1 MADPDAFRR
10 TPKIELHLHVAGS
23 VRPTT
28 IGEWVAADGLPASL
42 TEEYRPAQAREGL
55 PRFLARFG
63 AWDATVRT
71 PERMSQAVQEL
82 CDDLASDCVAYA
94 ELRLRPPADD
104 DSHWHALME
113 AAVDATRPATAPTTR
128 FIVVVLRGWD
138 PTRAEREARRA
149 VAWAGRGVVGFDVA
163 GDESIDAEPF
173 VGAIQLAREAGLG
186 ISVHAGETGGAASV
200 RRALDLFAPDRI
212 AHGVGAAEDPRLV
225 RELRDRNVHLEMA
238 LRSNVQTGAVPDP
251 RVHPFGRLL
260 RAGLSVGLNTDN
272 RTICGTALSD
282 EYDLAARSLGLS
294 WGELARSTMH
304 AAEACFLP
312 ADARRDLCESIQHG
326 WAAAEPRSP

>member
-1 MADPDAFRR
+1 MANPDAFRR

-28 IGEWVAADGLPASL
+28 IDEWVAADGLPASL
-42 TEEYRPAQAREGL
+42 TEEYRPARSREGL

-71 PERMSQAVQEL
+71 PERMSQVVQEL
-82 CDDLASDCVAYA
+82 CDDLAADGVAYA

-104 DSHWHALME
+104 GHWHALME
-113 AAVDATRPATAPTTR
+113 AAVDATRPATAPTAR

-138 PTRAEREARRA
+138 VTRAEREARRA
-149 VAWAGRGVVGFDVA
+149 AAWVGRGVVGFDIA
-163 GDESIDAEPF
+163 GDESVDAEPLA
-173 VGAIQLAREAGLG
+173 GAVRLAREAGLG
-186 ISVHAGETGGAASV
+186 ISVHAGESGGAAAV
-200 RRALDLFAPDRI
+200 RRALALFAPDRI

-225 RELRDRNVHLEMA
+225 DELRDRGIHLEMA
-238 LRSNVQTGAVPDP
+238 LRSNVQTGAAADP
-251 RVHPFGRLL
+251 KAHPFGRLL

-272 RTICGTALSD
+272 RTICGTTLSD

-294 WGELARSTMH
+294 WEELARSTMR
-304 AAEACFLP
+304 AAEASFLP
-312 ADARRDLCESIQHG
+312 KHASRDLCESVQHG
-326 WAAAEPRSP
+326 WATAAP